1 VAQVLTVACVYRT
14 GGDFTPEYVHRL
26 GDSFARHCKV
36 PHRFVCLT
44 DAPLRGEEIIPLVHR
59 WPGWWSKLELFYLR
73 GPVVYADL
81 DTLILNDITD
91 ICAYPHEFSVLMQV
105 GKKPT
110 SIGGGERDFGSA
122 FMAWNQDLSHIPA
135 AFNLARIPEYST
147 RAKWGDQAFIQDH
160 LDRPATKL
168 QELFPNRFVHYK
180 THVRRADKSPGPA
193 PAGASVVLF
202 SGKPRPHE
210 INWTLP
216 AS

>member
-1 VAQVLTVACVYRT
+1 VAEVLTVACVYRT
-14 GGDFTPEYVHRL
+14 GGDFTPEYVFRL
-26 GDSFARHCKV
+26 EDAFAKHCKV

-44 DAPLRGEEIIPLVHR
+44 NARLVDVDTIDLQHD

-135 AFNLARIPEYST
+135 AFDVSRIPEYYT
-147 RAKWGDQAFIQDH
+147 REKWGDQAFIQDH
-160 LDRPATKL
+160 FDRPATKL